1 MNRAEFLKYLTL
13 KISKRSNKGKY
24 IIVKKILEKI
34 LEKVSKILIVP
45 PIVFTGVMIMGM
57 LLLLGMSM
65 FTIKFFPGF
74 VYMLDTRLIL
84 GTIGIVISL
93 VFMSLSIIG
102 WPIYIIILV
111 GGIWFIRSY
120 RKFIKNHYL
129 YKRANDF
136 IDRV

>member
-1 MNRAEFLKYLTL
+1 MNRAEFLKHLTL
-13 KISKRSNKGKY
+13 KISKRANKGNH
-24 IIVKKILEKI
+24 IIVKKILEKV
-34 LEKVSKILIVP
+34 LEKVSKVLIVP
-45 PIVFTGVMIMGM
+45 PIVFTGVMIVGM

-65 FTIKFFPGF
+65 FTINFFPDF
-74 VYMLDTRLIL
+74 VHMIDNRLIL

-93 VFMSLSIIG
+93 IFTSLSIIG
-102 WPIYIIILV
+102 WPIYIIVLV

-136 IDRV
+136 MDRV

>member
-1 MNRAEFLKYLTL
+1 MNRVEFLKQVTFQ
-13 KISKRSNKGKY
+13 ISKRTNRKKY

-34 LEKVSKILIVP
+34 LETVSKVLIVP
-45 PIVFTGVMIMGM
+45 PIVFTGIMVVGM
-57 LLLLGMSM
+57 LILLGMSI
-65 FTIKFFPGF
+65 FTINFFQDF
-74 VYMLDTRLIL
+74 VYMMDTRLIL

-93 VFMSLSIIG
+93 SIIG
-102 WPIYIIILV
+102 WPVYLLV
-111 GGIWFIRSY
+111 LIGGIWFIRSY

>member
-1 MNRAEFLKYLTL
+1 MNRAKFLKYLTL
-13 KISKRSNKGKY
+13 KISKRPNKGKH

-65 FTIKFFPGF
+65 FTIKFFPYF
-74 VYMLDTRLIL
+74 VHMLDTRLIL

-93 VFMSLSIIG
+93 VFISLSIIG
-102 WPIYIIILV
+102 WPIYIIVLV

-136 IDRV
+136 IDRI

>member
-1 MNRAEFLKYLTL
+1 MNRAEFLKHLTL
-13 KISKRSNKGKY
+13 KISKRVNKGKH
-24 IIVKKILEKI
+24 IIVKKILGKI
-34 LEKVSKILIVP
+34 LETVSKILIVP
-45 PIVFTGVMIMGM
+45 PIVFTGVMIVGM

-65 FTIKFFPGF
+65 FTINFFPDF
-74 VYMLDTRLIL
+74 VHMMDNRLIL

-93 VFMSLSIIG
+93 IFTSLSIIG
-102 WPIYIIILV
+102 WPIYIIVLV

-136 IDRV
+136 MDRV

>member
-13 KISKRSNKGKY
+13 KISKRSNKGKH
-24 IIVKKILEKI
+24 IIVKKILEKV
-34 LEKVSKILIVP
+34 LEKVSKVLIVP
-45 PIVFTGVMIMGM
+45 PIVFTGVMIVGM

-65 FTIKFFPGF
+65 FTINFFPDF
-74 VYMLDTRLIL
+74 VHMMDNRLIL

-93 VFMSLSIIG
+93 IFTSLSIIG
-102 WPIYIIILV
+102 WPIYIIVLV

-136 IDRV
+136 MDRV

>member
-1 MNRAEFLKYLTL
+1 MNRAEFLKHLTL
-13 KISKRSNKGKY
+13 KISKGANKGKH
-24 IIVKKILEKI
+24 IIVKKILEKV
-34 LEKVSKILIVP
+34 LEKVSKVLIVP
-45 PIVFTGVMIMGM
+45 PIVFTGVMIVGM

-65 FTIKFFPGF
+65 FTINFFPDF
-74 VYMLDTRLIL
+74 VHMMDNRLIL

-93 VFMSLSIIG
+93 IFTSLSIIG
-102 WPIYIIILV
+102 WPIYIIVLV

-136 IDRV
+136 MDRV